1 MHVHVRHIHVP
12 AFPQIHK
19 SDHEK
24 LVDLHYTLAKS
35 YGNSPELRQTWLDS
49 MTALHL
55 KYGNYSEAAQ
65 CCIHIAGLVAEY
77 LKIKSKGC
85 GLCVRDEGHGLCVR
99 DVRDMVYV

>member
-1 MHVHVRHIHVP
+1 M
-12 AFPQIHK
+12 
-19 SDHEK
+19 
-24 LVDLHYTLAKS
+24 VDLHYSLAKS

-77 LKIKSKGC
+77 LKMKS
-85 GLCVRDEGHGLCVR
+85 EGNNRVQCLACLDLIGMGHQCKLVLLQECRVDFGSCR
-99 DVRDMVYV
+99 IFS